1 MSLARDKSGWR
12 LWLAMGT
19 GVLLGFM
26 LASVGG
32 AHADRPATAAELPA
46 PKPSV
51 SADALPRQDA
61 RQLAEVPQRVR
72 ESYLNK
78 VDDHVLMRQA
88 AHGLVA
94 SLDEHSEL
102 LEADD
107 YARLQTATSG
117 SYAGIGV
124 EVDGVAVGLRV
135 VRCLAGSPAMRAGL
149 RVADLIVR
157 IDALDVSAA
166 AAPAATDAANR
177 VPTLAHRDAPVAVAL
192 AQLRGESAARR
203 QHF

>member
-26 LASVGG
+26 LACAGG
-32 AHADRPATAAELPA
+32 AHADRPAAAAELPA
-46 PKPSV
+46 PNPSV
-51 SADALPRQDA
+51 SADALPWQDA
-61 RQLAEVPQRVR
+61 RQPAEVLQRVR
-72 ESYLNK
+72 ESYLDK

-94 SLDEHSEL
+94 SLDEHTEL

-107 YARLQTATSG
+107 YARLQS
-117 SYAGIGV
+117 
-124 EVDGVAVGLRV
+124 
-135 VRCLAGSPAMRAGL
+135 
-149 RVADLIVR
+149 
-157 IDALDVSAA
+157 
-166 AAPAATDAANR
+166 ATDAANR

-192 AQLRGESAARR
+192 ARLRGESAARR